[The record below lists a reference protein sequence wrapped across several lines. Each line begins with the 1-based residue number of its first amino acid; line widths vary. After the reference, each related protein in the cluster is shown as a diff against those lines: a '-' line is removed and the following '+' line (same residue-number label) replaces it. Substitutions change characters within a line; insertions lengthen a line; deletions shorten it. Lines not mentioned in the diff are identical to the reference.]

1 MAKTSAQPNDE
12 LLAEARSPLAAA
24 GLGLT
29 VHAAPAAASAENSH
43 EVTLAIH
50 VDPDALSIWKDGDG
64 WSVSLALALTQ
75 SAPDGEFVKTTLGNV
90 DVQVPA
96 ARYEQITTKG
106 FSFERNVALAETAD
120 ELHVVLRDAGSG
132 ALGSVIIP
140 LTALKD

>member
-1 MAKTSAQPNDE
+1 M
-12 LLAEARSPLAAA
+12 
-24 GLGLT
+24 
-29 VHAAPAAASAENSH
+29 
-43 EVTLAIH
+43 
-50 VDPDALSIWKDGDG
+50 
-64 WSVSLALALTQ
+64 SLALALTQ
-75 SAPDGEFVKTTLGNV
+75 SAPDGELVKTTLGNV

-106 FSFERNVALAETAD
+106 FSFERSVALAETAD